1 MDRSSGAI
9 RTPDQRLRVFVSSTL
24 KELAAERKASRTA
37 IERLHL
43 APVMFELGARPHPPR
58 ELYRAYLAQSD
69 IFVGLYWENYG
80 WVAPGEDVSGLED
93 EYNLAQGVPKLIY
106 IKDPATGREPRLTE
120 LLDRIRTDDTVS
132 FKSFSDPRELG
143 RLITADVATLLAE
156 RFDQSVA
163 TSAPGQAA
171 PTTTDV
177 STDQPSAIPVALT
190 ELIGRE
196 AEVQH
201 IMRVLRAGPARLIT
215 LIGPGGIGKSR
226 LAIDVAGRVDEEP
239 HEHVVFIDMSSVHDP
254 GLVPTAIA
262 DALGVQDTGDRPLD
276 DKLKTALRDRRVL
289 LVLDNFE
296 QVLDA
301 APLLTTLLASA
312 AGLRFLVTSRTR
324 LRVSAEYAFEV
335 GPLELPDV
343 TRSPSIADVLTVPSV
358 ALFVERA
365 HAVKPDFELTG
376 GNVEAVAKICVALDG
391 VPLALEL
398 AAARVRVLPPTAMLE
413 RLDRRLALLS
423 GGVRNLPERQ
433 QTLRA
438 TIDWSTQLLGAGERE
453 LLAQLGVFEGGFA
466 LDAAE
471 QVTGTDTG
479 VDALTLLGGLVD
491 SSLVRQQDRGDR
503 PYFTMLATVREYAVE
518 QLEASGRLG
527 ELRRRHADYF
537 VQLGLTA
544 EPGLEGAGQRDWV
557 TRLAEDRDNLRA
569 TARYL
574 LDEHDYDAAAE
585 FAWDLYMYWWVAGHL
600 GDVRRW
606 MDEVL
611 ASGESLSDHTRA
623 IALYFTRAITFW
635 QDPDELVMPGLEE
648 SAALFHREQQV
659 ASEALALVSLA
670 LSMLASAEPNPA
682 KAQQTLERSLGLFR
696 GIHDRWGEAMALVTL
711 GRVSLLQQDVP
722 AALSQ
727 FEQSLALTRQQQD
740 ELGESIALHH
750 LAWSHLLLGEL
761 DKARGEFESSLA
773 LSEHLGHAE
782 GVAYGLE
789 GLVAIA
795 ASDREPERAGRLFG
809 AAQCLRER
817 SGLYDAPTFTFHQRF
832 VDSILAGENAGE
844 FERSRLAGRT
854 LAVDDAVQYAL
865 SVRAR

>member
-69 IFVGLYWENYG
+69 IFVGLYWERYG
-80 WVAPGEDVSGLED
+80 WVAPGENVSGLED
-93 EYNLAQGVPKLIY
+93 EYNLAQNVPKLIY
-106 IKDPATGREPRLTE
+106 IKDPATGREPRLND
-120 LLDRIRTDDTVS
+120 LLDRIRSDDTAS
-132 FKSFSDPRELG
+132 FKSFSDPKELG
-143 RLITADVATLLAE
+143 RLIAADVATLLAE
-156 RFDQSVA
+156 RFDQSAATFAPSQAASA
-163 TSAPGQAA
+163 TSDLP
-171 PTTTDV
+171 
-177 STDQPSAIPVALT
+177 TDQASAIPLALT

-196 AEVQH
+196 PEAQH
-201 IMRVLRAGPARLIT
+201 ILRTLRSGTARMIT
-215 LIGPGGIGKSR
+215 LTGPGGIGKTR
-226 LAIDVAGRVDEEP
+226 LAIDVASRVAEEP
-239 HEHVVFIDMSSVHDP
+239 NEDVAFIDVSSVHEPD
-254 GLVPTAIA
+254 LVPTAIA
-262 DALGVQDTGDRPLD
+262 EALGVQDTGDRPLD
-276 DKLKTALRDRRVL
+276 DKLKTALRDRRML

-324 LRVSAEYAFEV
+324 LRVTAEYAFEV

-343 TRSPSIADVLTVPSV
+343 RRGLSIGAVLAVPSV

-376 GNVEAVAKICVALDG
+376 SNVEAVAKICIALDG
-391 VPLALEL
+391 LPLALEL
-398 AAARVRVLPPTAMLE
+398 AAARVRVLPPAAMLE
-413 RLDRRLALLS
+413 RLDRRLALLT

-433 QTLRA
+433 QTLRG
-438 TIDWSTQLLGAGERE
+438 TIDWSTQLLGPAERE
-453 LLAQLGVFEGGFA
+453 LLAQLGVFEGGFS

-479 VDALTLLGGLVD
+479 VDTLTLLGSLVD

-503 PYFTMLATVREYAVE
+503 PFFSMLATVREYALE
-518 QLEASGRLG
+518 QLDASGRTH
-527 ELRRRHADYF
+527 EIRQRHADYF
-537 VQLGLTA
+537 RELGRTA
-544 EPGLEGAGQRDWV
+544 EPGLEGARQREWV
-557 TRLAEDRDNLRA
+557 TRLADDRDNLRA
-569 TARYL
+569 TARFL
-574 LDEHDYDAAAE
+574 LDEHEFDAAAE

-600 GDVRRW
+600 GEVRRW
-606 MDEVL
+606 MDELL
-611 ASGESLSDHTRA
+611 ASGEPVTDHARA

-648 SAALFHREQQV
+648 SAALFHRGEES
-659 ASEALALVSLA
+659 ANEALALVSLA
-670 LSMLASAEPNPA
+670 LSMLASVDPNPA
-682 KAQQTLERSLGLFR
+682 TAQQTLERSLALFR
-696 GIHDRWGEAMALVTL
+696 DIHDRWGEAMALVTL

-722 AALSQ
+722 AALAQ
-727 FEQSLALTRQQQD
+727 FQESLALTRQQQD
-740 ELGESIALHH
+740 GLGESIALHH
-750 LAWSHLLLGEL
+750 LAWAHLLLGEL
-761 DKARGEFESSLA
+761 DSARGEFEASLS

-795 ASDREPERAGRLFG
+795 ATDHEAERAGRLFG

-817 SGLYDAPTFTFHQRF
+817 SGLYDAPSFSFHQRF
-832 VDSILAGENAGE
+832 VDSILMSQSAGE
-844 FERSRLAGRT
+844 FERSREAGRT

-865 SVRAR
+865 SVRA